1 MQDKWYNGCNLF
13 GGSVMRNLGIYFGT
27 FAPCHVGHFEQI
39 IRAKRENEHAL
50 VIVSGYEGDRGDK
63 AGMSLVNRVKAM
75 RELLRDDENV
85 TVCTLDESN
94 IPRYPDGWD
103 AWLEMLQAV
112 IEQNVAE
119 FQLKLET
126 PTFYVGEEEYIQPLQ
141 DYFKKVWANSDVVI
155 TKVDRRITGISGTSI
170 RENPIFNWDF
180 VTRPFRRFFVKN
192 VLIIGTASTGKTTLT
207 RDLAR
212 RYSTSYSL
220 EYSRE
225 YQQTRQVR
233 DDELDIKDLHAIGIG
248 QFELNRKHIHSPGT
262 RKVFFADTDV
272 MTTKLYT
279 KLYQSKEDYEKIAP
293 VFDYYISLQNWA
305 LILVLPPT
313 TKYVDD
319 GFRDMSMADIESRQ
333 KMHQMF
339 LDEIK
344 YHGLE
349 DRMVVLKGESFQEKY
364 EEAHRL
370 VDEILA
376 DGKDN

>member
-1 MQDKWYNGCNLF
+1 MILIYIKGVRQ
-13 GGSVMRNLGIYFGT
+13 MRDLGIYFGT
-27 FAPCHVGHFEQI
+27 FAPCHVGHLEQI
-39 IRAKRENEHAL
+39 IRAKRENAHAL
-50 VIVSGYEGDRGDK
+50 VIVSGYDGDRGDL
-63 AGMSLVNRVKAM
+63 AGMSLTNRVKAM
-75 RELLRDDENV
+75 RELLKDDTNV
-85 TVCTLDESN
+85 TVLTLDETN
-94 IPRYPDGWD
+94 IPRYPDGWGP
-103 AWLEMLQAV
+103 WLALLQEK
-112 IEQNVAE
+112 IETAAKENDYAMESV
-119 FQLKLET
+119 
-126 PTFYVGEEEYIQPLQ
+126 TFYVGEEEYIQPL
-141 DYFKKVWANSDVVI
+141 DEYFKGEFKSSDVQI

-170 RENPIFNWDF
+170 RENPILNWDF
-180 VTRPFRRFFVKN
+180 VTRPFRRFFVQN
-192 VLIIGTASTGKTTLT
+192 ILIIGTASTGKTTLV

-225 YQQTRQVR
+225 YQTTRQVR

-279 KLYQSKEDYEKIAP
+279 KLYALPEDYEKIAP
-293 VFDYYISLQNWA
+293 VFDYYISLQTWA
-305 LILVLPPT
+305 LIIVLPPT
-313 TKYVDD
+313 TQYVDD
-319 GFRDMSMADIESRQ
+319 GFRDMSMADQ
-333 KMHQMF
+333 KARLDMHQMF

-344 YHGLE
+344 YQGLE
-349 DRMVVLKGESFQEKY
+349 DKMVVLKGDSFQEKY